1 MIVILAI
8 LHSKNYLKI
17 HEASAIKSVS
27 YLTQPIEVKFAI
39 SPTTLEEK
47 LNKHKGENVM
57 LITNFP
63 PDSHFPEDEYK
74 ERRTRGGDC
83 LSIPDKKDTF
93 LRSHRYFTRL
103 FSKYTFEA
111 VHFVTGAPEGRLE
124 EEYLKGLIPDTEI
137 SVTRHSRWTGIG
149 PYYNKPFIESL
160 TGSIWNAASNIS
172 TRKSEK
178 VEKYLD
184 IHVFYGLNDLNTG
197 FDVDSIKY
205 FSEKEF
211 EIILGRVKKLGLG
224 IHGIEPWKNG
234 SYYDVE
240 TVEEYQTESTDSNWY
255 MKSFQKFKERGEI
268 LQYAA
273 SYYIPESLLEN

>member
-8 LHSKNYLKI
+8 LHSNSYLKI
-17 HEASAIKSVS
+17 HEASAIKKMR
-27 YLTQPIEVKFAI
+27 YLTLAFEVKFVL

-47 LNKHKGENVM
+47 LNKHQGENIM

-83 LSIPDKKDTF
+83 LTIPDKKDTF
-93 LRSHRYFTRL
+93 LRSHTYFTRL
-103 FSKYTFEA
+103 FSKYKCEA
-111 VHFVTGAPEGRLE
+111 VHFVTGAPEERIK
-124 EEYLKGLIPDTEI
+124 EEYLKGLLPNTEVT
-137 SVTRHSRWTGIG
+137 VTRHSGWTGIG

-160 TGSIWNAASNIS
+160 TGSVWNAASKIS
-172 TRKSEK
+172 KRKSEK
-178 VEKYLD
+178 AEKYLD
-184 IHVFYGLNDLNTG
+184 KHVFYGLKDLNTG
-197 FDVDSIKY
+197 FDALSIRY
-205 FSEKEF
+205 FSEKDF
-211 EIILGRVKKLGLG
+211 GTILERVKKLGLG

-234 SYYDVE
+234 CYYNVE
-240 TVEEYQTESTDSNWY
+240 TVEEYQTECTDSNWY
-255 MKSFQKFKERGEI
+255 LKSFYKFMESGEI